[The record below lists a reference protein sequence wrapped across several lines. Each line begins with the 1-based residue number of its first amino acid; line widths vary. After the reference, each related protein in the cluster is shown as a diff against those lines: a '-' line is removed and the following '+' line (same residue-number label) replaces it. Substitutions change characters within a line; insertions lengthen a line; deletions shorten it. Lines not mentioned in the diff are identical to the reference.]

1 MTLKE
6 KMTAIFAAAGCL
18 CAGAF
23 TAAAQE
29 QDGNFDL
36 SGQRYEPQYI
46 NPVPGKA
53 IDHEGI
59 IINPTPH
66 CVQKTGDGYLDISSG
81 IRILDK
87 KGCFAS
93 ELKDLAASGKAPAMR
108 IDFGG
113 KKAAR
118 AGVKAVSGAYC
129 LTIDKN
135 GITLTGY
142 DEDGAFYG
150 IQTLRQLADN
160 GRLPYIRVNDWP
172 DLPFRGVV
180 EGFYGTPWSH
190 QVRLSLIDFYGKFK
204 MNTYV
209 YGPKDDPY
217 HSSPNWRKP
226 YPADEAEKIR
236 ELVEACNKN
245 HVDFVWA
252 VHPGK
257 DIRWNEEDFGN
268 LVGKFQMMYDLGVRS
283 FAIFFDD
290 ISGEGTN
297 PVKQVELLNRLNK
310 EFILAKGDVT
320 PLIMCPTD
328 YSKLWANPSPDGP
341 LSIYGR
347 TLDPSIQIF
356 WTGDSVCSDFT
367 YETMEW
373 VDSRIKRP
381 ALYWWNFPVTDY
393 VRHIVMEG
401 PAYGLD
407 TAITNEMA
415 SGILSNPMEHG
426 EASKIALYGVADYSW
441 NISGYNPMDNW
452 ERALSFLV
460 PEAKDAFRTFAIHS
474 CDTETGYRRDESWET
489 KTFSIYDY
497 TKDGFDALREEFIR
511 ITEAPEMFL
520 STCRDTLLVREL
532 RPWLEEFG
540 KLGERGNRT
549 LDLIA
554 MKDTAPSAQFWSAYV
569 HNLMTA
575 DERAAYE
582 AHKSGTYKLQPFYE
596 NAMDDMGRD
605 FYRNMTG
612 ESPQIRFGIGSF
624 ANINTILNKL
634 MFDNDTTTYYTSGYA
649 QKNGD
654 WIGAD
659 LGGVIPVREISIL
672 QGRNSVDDVDYFDHA
687 RLEYSTDGKTWTP
700 LIDDMKGQYVIK
712 WKGQPFL
719 ARYVRLYK
727 LESPKT
733 NWASV
738 RSFDINPVTPES
750 LGIRIKADDMSRAM
764 AAFDRNTATCVPC
777 GNGLSF
783 SVPVKAAGCILL
795 LRQAE
800 DGKLGVTLK
809 AADGSVLSCEETGD
823 DYFRFGINENAA
835 EIELSGDAEIF
846 EIMFEITPEE
856 GASSGRQDP
865 AI

>member
-1 MTLKE
+1 MALTE
-6 KMTAIFAAAGCL
+6 KMAAILAAAGFL
-18 CAGAF
+18 CAGTF
-23 TAAAQE
+23 PAAAQGQE
-29 QDGNFDL
+29 DEFDL

-46 NPVPGKA
+46 NPVPGKK
-53 IDHEGI
+53 IDHKGI
-59 IINPTPH
+59 IVNPTPH
-66 CVQKTGDGYLDISSG
+66 LMQRSGEGFLDISSG
-81 IRILDK
+81 IRLRDRQ
-87 KGCFAS
+87 GCFAS
-93 ELKDLAASGKAPAMR
+93 DLKDLVLSGKGPAMR
-108 IDFGG
+108 IDFGA
-113 KKAAR
+113 KQAAK

-129 LTIDKN
+129 LSIDKS

-150 IQTLRQLADN
+150 IQTLRQLLDN
-160 GRLPYIRVNDWP
+160 GRLPYIHINDWP

-217 HSSPNWRKP
+217 HSSPDWRKP
-226 YPADEAEKIR
+226 YPAEEAQKIR
-236 ELVEACNKN
+236 ELVEACNAN

-257 DIRWNEEDFGN
+257 DIRWNEEDYGN
-268 LVGKFQMMYDLGVRS
+268 LVNKFQMMYDLGVRS

-328 YSKLWANPSPDGP
+328 YSKLWANPSPEGP

-347 TLDPSIQIF
+347 TLDPSVQIF

-367 YETMEW
+367 AETLEW
-373 VDSRIKRP
+373 VDSRTKRP

-407 TAITNEMA
+407 TTITSELA

-441 NISGYNPMDNW
+441 NVSGYNPMDNW
-452 ERALSFLV
+452 ERAISFLV
-460 PEAKDAFRTFAIHS
+460 PEARDAFRTFAIHS

-489 KTFSIYDY
+489 TTFSIYDY
-497 TKDGFDALREEFIR
+497 TQDEFDALRNEFQKV
-511 ITEAPEMFL
+511 TEAPGILL
-520 STCRDTLLVREL
+520 STCKDSLLIKEIE
-532 RPWLEEFG
+532 PWLAEFK
-540 KLGERGNRT
+540 KLGERGSRT

-554 MKDTAPSAQFWSAYV
+554 MKGTATGAEFWSAYV
-569 HNLMTA
+569 GNLMTA

-612 ESPQIRFGIGSF
+612 ESPAIRFGIGSF
-624 ANINTILNKL
+624 ANIGTILNKL

-649 QKNGD
+649 QKDGD

-687 RLEYSTDGKTWTP
+687 RLEYSTDGKSWTP

-712 WKGQPFL
+712 WKGEPFP

-750 LGIRIKADDMSRAM
+750 LGIEIKADDITRAM
-764 AAFDRNTATCVPC
+764 AAFDRNTGTCCPC
-777 GNGLSF
+777 GNGLTF
-783 SVPVKAAGCILL
+783 SVQNKASGCILL
-795 LRQAE
+795 MRQA
-800 DGKLGVTLK
+800 DGGKLEVTQR
-809 AADGSVLSCEETGD
+809 AADGTILSCEETGD
-823 DYFRFGINENAA
+823 DYFSFSINEDAA
-835 EIELSGDAEIF
+835 EVELSGDAEIF
-846 EIMFEITPEE
+846 EIIFEIPAEE
-856 GASSGRQDP
+856 AP
-865 AI
+865 AAGE

>member
-1 MTLKE
+1 MTLTE
-6 KMTAIFAAAGCL
+6 KMAAIFAAAGFL
-18 CAGAF
+18 CTGICP
-23 TAAAQE
+23 AAAQGQE
-29 QDGNFDL
+29 EEFDL
-36 SGQRYEPQYI
+36 TQQRYEPQYI

-53 IDHEGI
+53 IDHKGI
-59 IINPTPH
+59 ILNPTPH
-66 CVQKTGDGYLDISSG
+66 IMETTGDGSVDISSG
-81 IRILDK
+81 IRIKDRQ
-87 KGCFAS
+87 GCFS
-93 ELKDLAASGKAPAMR
+93 SDLKDLVRSGKGPVLS
-108 IDFGG
+108 IDFGE
-113 KKAAR
+113 KQAAK
-118 AGVKAVSGAYC
+118 AGVKAISGAYS
-129 LTIDKN
+129 LTIDGK
-135 GITLTGY
+135 GIKVTGY

-150 IQTLRQLADN
+150 IQTLKQLINN
-160 GRLPYIRVNDWP
+160 GKLPYIHINDWP

-190 QVRLSLIDFYGKFK
+190 EIRLSLIDFYGKFK

-217 HSSPNWRKP
+217 HSSPDWRKP
-226 YPADEAEKIR
+226 YPAEEAEKIK
-236 ELVEACNKN
+236 ELVEACKAN

-252 VHPGK
+252 IHPGQ
-257 DIRWNEEDFGN
+257 DIRWDEEDYGR
-268 LVGKFQMMYDLGVRS
+268 LVGKFQMMYDLGVRA

-310 EFILAKGDVT
+310 EFIHEKGDVA

-328 YSKLWANPSPDGP
+328 YSKLWANPSPEGP
-341 LSIYGR
+341 LSIYGK
-347 TLDPSIQIF
+347 TLDPSVLIF

-367 YETMEW
+367 AETLEW
-373 VDSRIKRP
+373 VDSRTKRS
-381 ALYWWNFPVTDY
+381 ALFWWNFPVTDY
-393 VRHIVMEG
+393 VRHIIMEG

-407 TAITNEMA
+407 STITSDMA
-415 SGILSNPMEHG
+415 AGILSNPMEHG
-426 EASKIALYGVADYSW
+426 EASKVALYGLADYSW
-441 NISGYNPMDNW
+441 NVSGYNPMDSW
-452 ERALSFLV
+452 ERAIAFLV
-460 PEAKDAFRTFAIHS
+460 PEARDAFRTFAIHS

-489 KTFSIYDY
+489 ETFSIYDY
-497 TKDGFDALREEFIR
+497 TQDEFEALRDEFQKV
-511 ITEAPEMFL
+511 TEAPDMLL
-520 STCRDTLLVREL
+520 STCRDSLLMKEIG
-532 RPWLEEFG
+532 PWLVEFR
-540 KLGERGNRT
+540 KLGERGSRT

-554 MKDTAPSAQFWSAYV
+554 MKDTAPAAGFWSAYV
-569 HNLMTA
+569 RNLMTT

-605 FYRNMTG
+605 FYRNRTG
-612 ESPQIRFGIGSF
+612 ESPAVRFGIGSF

-700 LIDDMKGQYVIK
+700 LIDDIEGQYVIK
-712 WKGQPFL
+712 WKGEPFL

-750 LGIRIKADDMSRAM
+750 LGMEIKANDLSRAM
-764 AAFDRNTATCVPC
+764 AAFDRNTSTCCPC
-777 GNGLSF
+777 GEGLTF
-783 SVPVKAAGCILL
+783 SVPVKASECTLL
-795 LRQAE
+795 LRQTDA
-800 DGKLGVTLK
+800 GKIEVTQK
-809 AADGSVLSCEETGD
+809 AADGSVISCEETSD
-823 DYFRFGINENAA
+823 DYFSFGINENAA
-835 EIELSGDAEIF
+835 EVELTGDADIF
-846 EIMFEITPEE
+846 EIIFGIPAEE
-856 GASSGRQDP
+856 APTAGE
-865 AI
+865 

>member
-1 MTLKE
+1 MTLTE
-6 KMTAIFAAAGCL
+6 KMAAILAAAGFL
-18 CAGAF
+18 YAGAIP
-23 TAAAQE
+23 AAAQG
-29 QDGNFDL
+29 QDEDFDL

-53 IDHEGI
+53 IDHNGI
-59 IINPTPH
+59 IINPAPH
-66 CVQKTGDGYLDISSG
+66 CIQRTEEGYLDISSG
-81 IRILDK
+81 IHVKGK
-87 KGCFAS
+87 KGGFVS
-93 ELKDLAASGKAPAMR
+93 ELNDLVLSGKGPAMKV
-108 IDFGG
+108 DFGE
-113 KKAAR
+113 KQAAK
-118 AGVKAVSGAYC
+118 AGVKAVSGAYR
-129 LTIDKN
+129 LSVDKN

-142 DEDGAFYG
+142 DEDGVFYG
-150 IQTLRQLADN
+150 IQTLKQLAED
-160 GRLPYIRVNDWP
+160 GRLPYILINDWP
-172 DLPFRGVV
+172 DLPIRGVV

-226 YPADEAEKIR
+226 YPAEEAEKIR
-236 ELVEACNKN
+236 ELVEACKEN

-257 DIRWNEEDFGN
+257 DIRWDEEDYGN

-297 PVKQVELLNRLNK
+297 PVKQVELLNRLNR

-328 YSKLWANPSPDGP
+328 YSKLWAKPGPDGP

-347 TLDPSIQIF
+347 TLDPSIHIF

-407 TAITNEMA
+407 TTITDEMA
-415 SGILSNPMEHG
+415 AGILSNPMEHG

-489 KTFSIYDY
+489 STFSIYDY
-497 TKDGFDALREEFIR
+497 TKDGFDALRDEFNK
-511 ITEAPEMFL
+511 ITEAPEILL
-520 STCRDTLLVREL
+520 STCRDTLLMKEIG
-532 RPWLEEFG
+532 PWLVEFR

-554 MKDTAPSAQFWSAYV
+554 MKDTAPAAEFWSAYV
-569 HNLMTA
+569 RNLMTT

-605 FYRNMTG
+605 FYRNLTG
-612 ESPQIRFGIGSF
+612 ESPQMRFGIGSF
-624 ANINTILNKL
+624 ANINTILHKL
-634 MFDNDTTTYYTSGYA
+634 MFDNDTTTYYTSSYA

-659 LGGVIPVREISIL
+659 LGKVIPVREISIL

-687 RLEYSTDGKTWTP
+687 RLEYSADGKTWTT
-700 LIDDMKGQYVIK
+700 LIDDMKEQYVVK
-712 WKGQPFL
+712 WKGEPFQ

-750 LGIRIKADDMSRAM
+750 LGIDIKADDMAKAM
-764 AAFDRNTATCVPC
+764 AAFDRNTATCTPC
-777 GNGLSF
+777 GSGLAF
-783 SVPVKAAGCILL
+783 SVPAAAEGCILL
-795 LRQAE
+795 LKQAE
-800 DGKLGVTLK
+800 GGNLNVTQRSSDGT
-809 AADGSVLSCEETGD
+809 VLSSVSSDE
-823 DYFRFGINENAA
+823 DYFRFTLDKNAA
-835 EIELSGDAEIF
+835 EVELSGKVEIF
-846 EIMFEITPEE
+846 EIIFEI
-856 GASSGRQDP
+856 P
-865 AI
+865 AEAAPAAGK